1 MTEIPINPK
10 PSAGEVVLRY
20 FAWLRERTGLS
31 EERLVLPPEILT
43 VGDLLLWQSRRG
55 HPFNQA
61 FAKPEAIRVAIDHT
75 HAKPAAKIAS
85 AREIAFFPPVTGG

>member
-1 MTEIPINPK
+1 MTDTPNTAK

-43 VGDLLLWQSRRG
+43 VGDLLVWQSRRG
-55 HPFNQA
+55 HPFDQA
-61 FAKPEAIRVAIDHT
+61 FAKPDAIRVAVDHT
-75 HAKPAAKIAS
+75 HVKPAAPIAS